1 VSALEKN
8 NGVADRFGTLV
19 KLVYGI
25 IALAV
30 ILAAP
35 AARAQPI
42 SDADRARLEA
52 QKAALFQQML
62 RNPANRDVT
71 FSYADVS
78 ARLGDYEAAV
88 SALERML
95 LFNPNP
101 MTPLATFGGSSHRA
115 ASRRRSSAIL

>member
-1 VSALEKN
+1 VSALERK
-8 NGVADRFGTLV
+8 NGVAVRLGTLA

-25 IALAV
+25 VALAV

-35 AARAQPI
+35 AARAQPV

-62 RNPANRDVT
+62 RDPANLDVT

-95 LFNPNP
+95 LLTSPASATSTTII
-101 MTPLATFGGSSHRA
+101 TPTST
-115 ASRRRSSAIL
+115 ASISPCWK